1 MTGGDREGQ
10 SVEAREECEDAGPG
24 TSIGRRGAAVDEG
37 RGAPAEGRG
46 TSGWSGGKSEHQTGG
61 APGSPG
67 RIPTKGYI
75 APALAPSPPTPLHK

>member
-10 SVEAREECEDAGPG
+10 SVEAREECEDAAPG

-67 RIPTKGYI
+67 TGMRSWSWYELRG
-75 APALAPSPPTPLHK
+75 SWSW